1 LAPENLFGG
10 LTMKSDFG
18 ISQWKRRSGEKAKI
32 ENDQLHYPPI
42 SDHAPDNALGR
53 YHMFYAHT
61 SNSGESC

>member
-1 LAPENLFGG
+1 
-10 LTMKSDFG
+10 MKSDFG

-53 YHMFYAHT
+53 YYMFSAHT